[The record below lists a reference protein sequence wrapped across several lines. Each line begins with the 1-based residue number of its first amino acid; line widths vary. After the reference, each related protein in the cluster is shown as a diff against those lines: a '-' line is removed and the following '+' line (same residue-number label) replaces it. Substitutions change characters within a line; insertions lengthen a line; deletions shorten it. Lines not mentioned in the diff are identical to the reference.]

1 MRRPMLAV
9 VLLFL
14 GAGLVPASVRAAQ
27 SADPPQPAPR
37 ESFAAATQVFAVEVP
52 VQVVRD
58 GEPVRGLEAEDFEV
72 WEGRRKLP
80 VAGFE
85 VLDLGASRPAATAPP
100 AAARRHFLF
109 LFDLAFSEPRSVAR
123 ARRAAASL
131 VPRLHPS
138 DLVAVAT
145 YSATQGPQLVL
156 GFTSDR
162 RQIESALAS
171 LGLPDLLFRPVD
183 PLRLVLREVLG
194 AGNAAGGGQPAG
206 GGQSRIARDPL
217 SEANDPAVS
226 EEVSVVTDAVVQ
238 SEQAALR
245 KHVDAFS
252 RSLADLARQIAVVD
266 GRKYLVFLSEGFD
279 NSLFQGT
286 VDEARREE
294 IQQAALRGESWR
306 ISAEER
312 YGLAET
318 GNAMERM
325 LAEFSR
331 ADCVIQAVD
340 IGGVRAGADQGLPRV
355 GGRESLLM
363 MAHGTGGDL
372 YEGYNDL
379 AAAMGRMLQRTS
391 VTYVLAVHPDRSSS
405 EEEAGYRRL
414 RVELTRPV
422 GGARVI
428 HRLGY
433 YPPEPYAE
441 QSSVEKLLAAANRLM
456 SGEESDAV
464 RAAVLAAP
472 FRAAGEDKAYV
483 PVVVEVDGAT
493 LLAGPQPARL
503 PVEIYVYALD
513 GVGAVHDFVSQI
525 VRLDLTQA
533 GAAVR
538 QGGVK
543 FLGGLDL
550 LPGDYSLRVLVR
562 NGANGVAGVRV
573 IPLHVPAF
581 AAGRPVLLPPLFP
594 EVQDRWLHVW
604 EDGEEEGA
612 KRPFPFFLRNQP
624 FVPDAEPSLEPGRE
638 VRLSL
643 VGYNLGSG
651 DWKAEARVLT
661 PDGREIPGGSLEVT
675 ERRGGEGRGPDRAVA
690 LYRPPALQ
698 PGEYVLRIQV
708 AGASNSVRFR
718 VAGNFPG
725 GEGF

>member
-1 MRRPMLAV
+1 MRRPGFAV
-9 VLLFL
+9 ALLFA
-14 GAGLVPASVRAAQ
+14 GAGLVPASSRAVQ
-27 SADPPQPAPR
+27 SAEPPRPAPR
-37 ESFAAATQVFAVEVP
+37 ESFSAATQVYAVEVP

-58 GEPVRGLEAEDFEV
+58 GEPVRGLEARDFEV
-72 WEGRRKLP
+72 WEAGRRKLP
-80 VAGFE
+80 VVGFE
-85 VLDLGASRPAATAPP
+85 VLDLGAPPAATAPP

-123 ARRAAASL
+123 ARRAAAGL
-131 VPRLHPS
+131 LPRLHPS

-145 YSATQGPQLVL
+145 YSTTQGPQLVL

-171 LGLPDLLFRPVD
+171 LGLPDLMFRPVD

-194 AGNAAGGGQPAG
+194 ASNAAAGGQP
-206 GGQSRIARDPL
+206 RITRDPL
-217 SEANDPAVS
+217 AEATDATVS
-226 EEVSVVTDAVVQ
+226 ARLEPVTDAVQ
-238 SEQAALR
+238 RSEQAALR
-245 KHVDAFS
+245 RHVESFS
-252 RSLADLARQIAVVD
+252 RSLSDLARQISVVD

-279 NSLFQGT
+279 SSLFQGT
-286 VDEARREE
+286 ADEARREE
-294 IQQAALRGESWR
+294 IQRTAMLGESWKV
-306 ISAEER
+306 SAEER
-312 YGLAET
+312 YGMTEA
-318 GNAMERM
+318 GNAVERM
-325 LAEFSR
+325 LEEFRR

-363 MAHGTGGDL
+363 MARGTGGDL
-372 YEGYNDL
+372 YEGFNDL

-391 VTYVLAVHPDRSSS
+391 VTYVLAVQPDRVSS
-405 EEEAGYRRL
+405 EEEAGSGYRRL
-414 RVELTRPV
+414 RVELKPPV
-422 GGARVI
+422 GGARVV
-428 HRLGY
+428 HRPGY

-456 SGEESDAV
+456 SGEESAAV
-464 RAAVLAAP
+464 GAAVLAAP
-472 FRAAGEDKAYV
+472 FRAEGEDKAYV

-493 LLAGPQPARL
+493 LLAGPQPATL

-513 GVGAVHDFVSQI
+513 EVGAVHDFLSQT
-525 VRLDLTQA
+525 VGLDLTKA

-543 FLGGLDL
+543 FFGGLDL

-562 NGANGVAGVRV
+562 NGANGASGVRV
-573 IPLHVPAF
+573 TPLHVPAY
-581 AAGRPVLLPPLFP
+581 ADGRPALLPPLFP
-594 EVQDRWLHVW
+594 EVQSRWLHVR
-604 EDGEEEGA
+604 EEGEDEGA
-612 KRPFPFFLRNQP
+612 RRPFPFFLRNQP
-624 FVPDAEPSLEPGRE
+624 FIPAAEPSLEPGRE

-698 PGEYVLRIQV
+698 PGEYVLRIQA
-708 AGASNSVRFR
+708 AGTSSTVRFR

-725 GEGF
+725 GQGL

>member
-1 MRRPMLAV
+1 MRRPALAV
-9 VLLFL
+9 ALLL
-14 GAGLVPASVRAAQ
+14 AGAGLVPAARAVQ
-27 SADPPQPAPR
+27 SAEPPQPAPR
-37 ESFAAATQVFAVEVP
+37 ESFAGTTQVFAVEVP

-58 GEPVRGLEAEDFEV
+58 GEPVRGLEAGDFEV

-80 VAGFE
+80 VVDFE
-85 VLDLGASRPAATAPP
+85 VLDLGAPPAATAPP

-109 LFDLAFSEPRSVAR
+109 LFDLAFSEPRTVAR
-123 ARRAAASL
+123 ARRAAAGL
-131 VPRLHPS
+131 LPRLHPS

-156 GFTSDR
+156 GFTADR

-171 LGLPDLLFRPVD
+171 LGLPDLMFRPVD

-194 AGNAAGGGQPAG
+194 AGNAAAGGQP
-206 GGQSRIARDPL
+206 RIAREPLAARDPL
-217 SEANDPAVS
+217 SEANDPVVSGQLEPVTAAVQ
-226 EEVSVVTDAVVQ
+226 Q

-279 NSLFQGT
+279 SSLFQGT

-294 IQQAALRGESWR
+294 IQRAAMDGESWR

-318 GNAMERM
+318 GNAVERM
-325 LAEFSR
+325 LEEFRR

-340 IGGVRAGADQGLPRV
+340 IGGVRTGADQGLPRV

-363 MAHGTGGDL
+363 MARGTGGDL

-391 VTYVLAVHPDRSSS
+391 VTYVLAVQPDRAAA

-414 RVELTRPV
+414 RVELARPV
-422 GGARVI
+422 GGARVL

-433 YPPEPYAE
+433 YPPEPYAD
-441 QSSVEKLLAAANRLM
+441 QNPVEKLLAAANRLM

-472 FRAAGEDKAYV
+472 FRAEGEDKAYV

-493 LLAGPQPARL
+493 LLAGPQPATL

-513 GVGAVHDFVSQI
+513 QGGAVHDFLSQT
-525 VRLDLTQA
+525 VVLDLTRT
-533 GAAVR
+533 GAAAS

-543 FLGGLDL
+543 LFGGLDL

-573 IPLHVPAF
+573 VPLHVPAF
-581 AAGRPVLLPPLFP
+581 ADGRPALLPPLFP
-594 EVQDRWLHVW
+594 EVESRWLHAR
-604 EDGEEEGA
+604 EEGEDEGV
-612 KRPFPFFLRNQP
+612 KRPFPFFLRSQP
-624 FVPDAEPSLEPGRE
+624 FLPDAEPSLEPGRE

-675 ERRGGEGRGPDRAVA
+675 ERRRGAGRGPDRAVA

-725 GEGF
+725 GQGF